1 MARKRFW
8 IASAA
13 VVAAVAALPLTQPG
27 QASAQ
32 QTKTGVQ
39 ATTLAEQTRSQPEAR
54 TADGRAIR
62 VVYPS
67 PIRAR

>member
-1 MARKRFW
+1 MRRERFW

-13 VVAAVAALPLTQPG
+13 VVAAVAAFPLAQTG

-32 QTKTGVQ
+32 QTKTGLP
-39 ATTLAEQTRSQPEAR
+39 AIMPAEQAPSQVLNR
-54 TADGRAIR
+54 DGQVVR

-67 PIRAR
+67 PITAR

>member
-1 MARKRFW
+1 MRRERFW

-13 VVAAVAALPLTQPG
+13 VVAAVAAFPLAQAG

-32 QTKTGVQ
+32 QTKTGLPAITPAKQ
-39 ATTLAEQTRSQPEAR
+39 AHSHVLNR
-54 TADGRAIR
+54 DGQVVR

-67 PIRAR
+67 PITAR